1 MIMKKPGPL
10 CRRLAGL
17 TLIELLAV
25 IAIVGL
31 LMALLLPSLQG
42 AREAARRLQC
52 GNHLKQMAGGI
63 FSHES
68 ALGYFPDGGDRYS
81 ARRVWIG
88 AGNDKSPGMAPN
100 QSWGWAY
107 QILPF
112 IEMQS
117 LWGRTGDENLLR
129 ATTIGLYT
137 CPTRR
142 GPMVTRSHPAN
153 PGKQAG
159 LATIDYAGNGGTDHG
174 YEIYWPGN
182 PNYKTWKPLTPGFV
196 ICQNPF
202 VSGWSVG
209 EDSCPDWGMP
219 GCGRD
224 AAIIRQPT
232 GGMRESNSGIPE
244 RIASGARNGS
254 PMTYEKLRDGASN
267 TMLLGEKCMNVG
279 LLGISQT
286 DDDLGWNE
294 GWDWDTIRWGF
305 VPPMADYN
313 DPDPT
318 MAHKGYPTFRQ
329 AFGSSHPGGF
339 MIVLCDGS
347 VRSVSY
353 NVAQDVFRRLS
364 SRDDAEVL
372 NVDDL

>member
-25 IAIVGL
+25 VAIIGL

-63 FSHES
+63 FSHDS
-68 ALGYFPDGGDRYS
+68 ALGYFPDGGDKYWAKRT
-81 ARRVWIG
+81 WIG
-88 AGNDKSPGMAPN
+88 QGSAGSPAMAP
-100 QSWGWAY
+100 QQGWGWSY
-107 QILPF
+107 QILPY

-117 LWGRTGDENLLR
+117 LWVMNLENPLR

-142 GPMVTRSHPAN
+142 GPMNTRPTPAW
-153 PGKQAG
+153 PHVMSG

-174 YEIYWPGN
+174 YEIYWKGN
-182 PNYKTWKPLTPGFV
+182 PNWWHWKDALSPRFTL
-196 ICQNPF
+196 CQNPF
-202 VSGWSVG
+202 VSGWNAG
-209 EDSCPDWGMP
+209 EDFCPDWGMP
-219 GCGRD
+219 GAGRD
-224 AAIIRQPT
+224 APIIRQPT
-232 GGMRESNSGIPE
+232 GSK
-244 RIASGARNGS
+244 ARNGS
-254 PMTYEKLRDGASN
+254 PLTSVKIRDGASN
-267 TMLLGEKCMNVG
+267 TMLLGEKCLNVG
-279 LLGISQT
+279 LLGITQT
-286 DDDLGWNE
+286 DDDSGWTD
-294 GWDWDTIRWGF
+294 GWDWDVIRWGF
-305 VPPMADYN
+305 VPPMQDFS
-313 DPDPT
+313 DPDPS
-318 MAHKGYPTFRQ
+318 MAHKGYTTFHQ

-353 NVAQDVFRRLS
+353 TVAHDVFMRLS
-364 SRDDAEVL
+364 SRDDAQPL
-372 NVDDL
+372 NLDDL